1 MSVKLLRSFL
11 APGLAAA
18 WLLQGVACAAS
29 PAASAPQ
36 APALPAAPDTARPSL
51 SSQAQDIYGRSRR
64 KLVQIRTL
72 LKTQESQSSVGSG
85 FLVTEEGHLVTNYH
99 VVSQFALRPDRHRL
113 VYVTDDGQQ
122 GALQLLAVD
131 VVNDLALVKPAKAGE
146 LTDRGALAFR
156 PAEQALPR
164 GARVFSLGNPLDVG
178 FTVNEGANNGLVERS
193 FVPRLFFGGAISA
206 GMSGGPA
213 LDEQGRLIGINVSK
227 NQGGEQVSFLV
238 PAAHAEALLA
248 SGRKA
253 AAITQPAYPT
263 LTTQLMG
270 YQQALTDRFLALPWR
285 SAGDARY
292 GIPVPQEQ
300 FMRCWG
306 QGSRGEAKQTLLYER
321 SDCNME
327 SQIYIGESLMLG
339 FISTRH
345 EVYDGRKIGAW
356 RFAQRHS
363 ASFSNEHFGVR
374 STQLTGPSCT
384 ERTIARDGLPLRAVV
399 CLQAYKKFEGLY
411 KLGVLVATLDQ
422 ADAGAQGRFDAAGVS
437 YANAMK
443 LTRHYLDGFRWITPP
458 ASR

>member
-1 MSVKLLRSFL
+1 MTTTTALVKP
-11 APGLAAA
+11 ALAAA
-18 WLLQGVACAAS
+18 AGLLLNLAQAAS
-29 PAASAPQ
+29 PVTSAPL
-36 APALPAAPDTARPSL
+36 APPQPSVPETAKPSL
-51 SSQAQDIYGRSRR
+51 SSQAQDIYSRSRR

-85 FLVTEEGHLVTNYH
+85 FLVSEQGHLITNYH

-131 VVNDLALVKPAKAGE
+131 AVNDLALVKPARAGE
-146 LTDRGALAFR
+146 LTDRGALSFR
-156 PAEQALPR
+156 PADLPLPR

-213 LDEQGRLIGINVSK
+213 LDEQGRLIGVNVSK
-227 NQGGEQVSFLV
+227 NMGGEQVSFLV
-238 PAAHAEALLA
+238 PAIHAETLL
-248 SGRKA
+248 SHGRRA
-253 AAITQPAYPT
+253 APITQPVYTT

-270 YQQALTDRFLALPWR
+270 YQQQLTDRFLALPWR

-306 QGSRGEAKQTLLYER
+306 QGSRDEAKQTLLFER

-327 SQIYIGESLMLG
+327 SQIYIGESLLIG
-339 FISTRH
+339 YVSARH

-363 ASFSNEHFGVR
+363 ASFSNENFGVR
-374 STQLTGPSCT
+374 NANLTGPSCT
-384 ERTIARDGLPLRAVV
+384 ERTINREGLPLRAVV
-399 CLQAYKKFEGLY
+399 CLQAYKKLEGLY

-422 ADAGAQGRFDAAGVS
+422 SDAGAQGRFDAAGVS
-437 YANAMK
+437 FANAMK
-443 LTRHYLDGFRWITPP
+443 LTRYYLDGFRWITPP

>member
-1 MSVKLLRSFL
+1 MTHIQPRFGIAAL
-11 APGLAAA
+11 LAA
-18 WLLQGVACAAS
+18 LLVSTSAQSAARG
-29 PAASAPQ
+29 PAATAST
-36 APALPAAPDTARPSL
+36 PAAGSDAEAIKPAL
-51 SSQAQDIYGRSRR
+51 SSQAQDIYGRTRQ

-72 LKTQESQSSVGSG
+72 LKTQESQSGVGSG
-85 FLVTEEGHLVTNYH
+85 FLVSEEGHLITNYH
-99 VVSQFALRPDRHRL
+99 VVSQFALRPDRSRL

-122 GALQLLAVD
+122 GPLQLLAVD

-146 LTDRGALAFR
+146 LTGRGAIAFR
-156 PAEQALPR
+156 PASQPLPR
-164 GARVFSLGNPLDVG
+164 GARVYSLGNPLDVG

-213 LDEQGRLIGINVSK
+213 LDEQGRLIGVNVSK
-227 NQGGEQVSFLV
+227 NMGGEQVSFLV
-238 PAAHAEALLA
+238 PAANAEALLA
-248 SGRKA
+248 SGRRA
-253 AAITQPAYPT
+253 SPITQPAYPT

-270 YQQALTDRFLALPWR
+270 YQEQLTERFLALPWR
-285 SAGDARY
+285 SASDAHY

-327 SQIYIGESLMLG
+327 SQIYIGESLMVG
-339 FISTRH
+339 FISARH
-345 EVYDGRKIGAW
+345 EVYDGSKIGAW

-363 ASFSNEHFGVR
+363 ASFSNENFGVR
-374 STQLTGPSCT
+374 TPQLTGPTCT
-384 ERTIARDGLPLRAVV
+384 EGTITRDGLPLRAVV
-399 CLQAYKKFEGLY
+399 CLQAYKKFAGLY

-422 ADAGAQGRFDAAGVS
+422 SDAGAQGRFDAAGVS
-437 YANAMK
+437 FANAMR
-443 LTRHYLDGFRWITPP
+443 LTQYYLAGFRWITPP

>member
-1 MSVKLLRSFL
+1 MTHHPIGIHAAAL
-11 APGLAAA
+11 LAA
-18 WLLQGVACAAS
+18 LLGTPLALAATPGPAGAAS
-29 PAASAPQ
+29 SATAHGETEAIKPAM
-36 APALPAAPDTARPSL
+36 
-51 SSQAQDIYGRSRR
+51 SSQAQDIYSHTRQ

-85 FLVTEEGHLVTNYH
+85 FLVSDEGHLITNYH
-99 VVSQFALRPDRHRL
+99 VVSQYALRPDRNRL

-122 GALQLLAVD
+122 GPLQLLALD

-146 LTDRGALAFR
+146 LTGRGAIAFR
-156 PAEQALPR
+156 TAGQPLPR

-213 LDEQGRLIGINVSK
+213 LDEQGRLVGVNVSK
-227 NQGGEQVSFLV
+227 NMGGEQVSFLV
-238 PAAHAEALLA
+238 PAVHAEALLA
-248 SGRKA
+248 SGRGA
-253 AAITQPAYPT
+253 VPITQAAYPT

-270 YQQALTDRFLALPWR
+270 YQQQLTERFLALPWR
-285 SAGDARY
+285 SAGDAHY

-339 FISTRH
+339 FISARH

-363 ASFSNEHFGVR
+363 ASFSNENFGMR
-374 STQLTGPSCT
+374 NSQLTGPACT
-384 ERTIARDGLPLRAVV
+384 ERTIDRDGLPLRAVV
-399 CLQAYKKFEGLY
+399 CLQAYKKFAGLY

-437 YANAMK
+437 YANAMR
-443 LTRHYLDGFRWITPP
+443 LTQYYLDGFRWITPP